1 MTSSVPYLLRAIYDW
16 LLDNQCTPYLIVDA
30 MYEDTS
36 VPTEYVKD
44 NQIVLNISPVA
55 VRDLQIESD
64 FVQFSGRFAGV
75 PHEIYAPIGSIL
87 GIVAKENN
95 EGMWF
100 PRPEIESVSAKDQE
114 LPDSKRKKGPPSLK
128 IVE

>member
-1 MTSSVPYLLRAIYDW
+1 MSSSVPYLLNALYEWI
-16 LLDNQCTPYLIVDA
+16 LDNKCTPYLIVDA
-30 MYEDTS
+30 MHKDVS
-36 VPTEYVKD
+36 VPRQHVRD

-55 VRDLQIESD
+55 VRNLRIEKDYLD
-64 FVQFSGRFAGV
+64 FGGRFSGV
-75 PHEIYAPIGSIL
+75 PYEIHIPMGAVL

-100 PRPEIESVSAKDQE
+100 PRQKAEPPNPDPE
-114 LPDSKRKKGPPSLK
+114 PRKGPPKLK